1 MKKNSYFSLDFIEDK
16 FVFLDQTKLPL
27 TEDYIKT
34 EDYNRIAEAIE
45 RLEIRGAPAIGVA
58 AAYGLALALKSISK
72 DSVDKKFEAAY
83 LRLSKTR
90 PTAVNLFRSLKDI
103 KKVYE
108 ANKNSDNIY
117 SILKS
122 EAEKIHKDDIEKCRL
137 IGENGLKIF
146 KKDKSNILTHCNTG
160 KLATSGDGTAFN
172 VIKRGF
178 EKGLV
183 NFVYADETR
192 PLLQGLRL
200 TAFELEKNGIPFAVL
215 TDSSAAS
222 LMAKNKV
229 DLVVVGADRIAI
241 NGDTANKIGTYSLAV
256 LCNHHNIPFYIAA
269 PTTTIDRAIT
279 SGQEIVIEER
289 KSIELT
295 RINGKEIAPDT
306 YRAFTPAFDV
316 TPSHLITGIIT
327 EDQVYSFP
335 YNFIQ

>member
-1 MKKNSYFSLDFIEDK
+1 
-16 FVFLDQTKLPL
+16 
-27 TEDYIKT
+27 
-34 EDYNRIAEAIE
+34 
-45 RLEIRGAPAIGVA
+45 
-58 AAYGLALALKSISK
+58 
-72 DSVDKKFEAAY
+72 
-83 LRLSKTR
+83 
-90 PTAVNLFRSLKDI
+90 
-103 KKVYE
+103 
-108 ANKNSDNIY
+108 
-117 SILKS
+117 
-122 EAEKIHKDDIEKCRL
+122 
-137 IGENGLKIF
+137 
-146 KKDKSNILTHCNTG
+146 
-160 KLATSGDGTAFN
+160 
-172 VIKRGF
+172 
-178 EKGLV
+178 
-183 NFVYADETR
+183 
-192 PLLQGLRL
+192 
-200 TAFELEKNGIPFAVL
+200 VL

-256 LCNHHNIPFYIAA
+256 LCNHHNVPFYIAA